1 MTSAVIIA
9 LAVLVAIFVI
19 ATIFEIN
26 IGILGFIGAF
36 GVGTLVLQQ
45 SEKQIL
51 EHFPASIVLTIVG
64 VTYFFAVAR
73 RNGTV
78 EVIVARLLSWF
89 GHRTALLPWAFFLT
103 AAGLTSIGTFSPAA
117 VALLA
122 PAAMPAA
129 RRAGINPLVMGVLI
143 INGAHA
149 GGFSPLSVSGVL
161 VGNLAV
167 KQGLQ
172 FSALFLFAASFVA
185 NLVISMIVV
194 LVDLLVRRRR
204 VVEQV
209 STRTPAT
216 ATTGGSSRAGSVA
229 TLEGPADSG
238 NAHTDDAPAV
248 APRANRIQKFTLL
261 VLAVMVVSVVA
272 LNAPIGFVA
281 LAAGALL
288 GGFDLSNQRAC
299 IADISWSTVLLVA
312 GMMTYIALL
321 ESEGIIGQLS
331 NAALSVGSP
340 ALVALLLCAVMAITS
355 AFASSTA
362 LLTALVPLA
371 APLLATGGVSS
382 MGMISALSVSATVV
396 DVSPF
401 STNGALII
409 ASADTA
415 LRQKLYRQLLGYAAL
430 VVIFAPIAL
439 WAVLV

>member
-229 TLEGPADSG
+229 TLEGPAVG

>member
-229 TLEGPADSG
+229 TLEGPAAG
-238 NAHTDDAPAV
+238 NAHTDDAPAA

-261 VLAVMVVSVVA
+261 VLAVMVVSVVV

-340 ALVALLLCAVMAITS
+340 ALVALLLCAVMAVTS

>member
-1 MTSAVIIA
+1 MTSAVLIA

-36 GVGTLVLQQ
+36 GVGTLVLHQ

-78 EVIVARLLSWF
+78 DVIVARLLSWF

-129 RRAGINPLVMGVLI
+129 RKAGINPLVMGVLI

-172 FSALFLFAASFVA
+172 FSALFLFLASFIA
-185 NLVISMIVV
+185 NLAISVIVV
-194 LVDLLVRRRR
+194 LVDVLVRRRR
-204 VVEQV
+204 GATVAEPV
-209 STRTPAT
+209 PAAAR
-216 ATTGGSSRAGSVA
+216 ATGSGSGAVTTLERPVGTGGGETGS
-229 TLEGPADSG
+229 EPA
-238 NAHTDDAPAV
+238 A

-261 VLAVMVVSVVA
+261 VLAAMVVSVVA
-272 LNAPIGFVA
+272 LDAPIGFVA

-288 GGFDLSNQRAC
+288 GGFDLSNSAP
-299 IADISWSTVLLVA
+299 ASPTSA
-312 GMMTYIALL
+312 GPPCCW
-321 ESEGIIGQLS
+321 
-331 NAALSVGSP
+331 SP
-340 ALVALLLCAVMAITS
+340 A
-355 AFASSTA
+355 
-362 LLTALVPLA
+362 
-371 APLLATGGVSS
+371 
-382 MGMISALSVSATVV
+382 
-396 DVSPF
+396 
-401 STNGALII
+401 
-409 ASADTA
+409 
-415 LRQKLYRQLLGYAAL
+415 
-430 VVIFAPIAL
+430 
-439 WAVLV
+439 